1 MVIDLITLRPDALA
15 RYGRVASDLADDLST
30 SAGALRVALDDLR
43 ATGRWADWIP
53 DVPPL
58 DIDLAVHSDH
68 LGTVSAAV
76 QRIASEASRMDED
89 TVARTASTLDAL
101 ASRAT
106 RLPSRLLRDG
116 DRWIVTTGPGDDH
129 VRVVAGPDGT
139 WSVLVGARFGEHGIH
154 PSGHHQLTAD
164 QARNLVIR
172 TGSGN
177 DVVEV
182 PTGARLRFTLWTGG
196 GQDLV
201 GGPLDRG
208 VPLLGGGGDDRIFLG
223 DGDDVALG
231 GAGDDEIH
239 GGTGIDSLHGQG
251 GDDRIV
257 GGDGIDV
264 VYGGRGDDVL
274 LGGGGRDV
282 LEGGSG
288 NDVASG
294 SADGDVLSGGR
305 GDDRLAGG
313 AGDDVLLAGRG
324 SDTLGGG
331 TGTDRATLGEKDV
344 GAGNETTITIAL
356 DGSPGEHAI
365 VTARPDWMTQSEYD
379 MWLERIDS
387 DLELIRATPSG
398 REGLQALDEAVP
410 DSDSGW
416 NPFDDDAFV
425 VVMPYGD
432 PGRGAAAYRAVDW
445 MRSENTSTGHRT
457 LQGSFSAPPGHDYT
471 TGGNVAVRYD
481 IWAPIGINPQ
491 PPPSVL
497 HHEFAH
503 SYDQMSGGARGEE
516 YTETLVDHTG
526 KVVASNPEVPMAEI
540 NSVGHDFDGDGE
552 IDTQPS
558 AAGRDHPSAL
568 TENALLDDL
577 DWPRRKSYAFRNEH
591 VDRHDGTV
599 DFDGISPAPE

>member
-1 MVIDLITLRPDALA
+1 MIDLITLRPDALA

-43 ATGRWADWIP
+43 ATAGWADWIP

-58 DIDLAVHSDH
+58 DIDLAAHSDH

-76 QRIASEASRMDED
+76 QRIASEASRTDDD
-89 TVARTASTLDAL
+89 TVARIASTLDAL

-139 WSVLVGARFGEHGIH
+139 WSVLVGTRFGEHGIH
-154 PSGHHQLTAD
+154 HTGHHQLTAD

-172 TGSGN
+172 TG
-177 DVVEV
+177 
-182 PTGARLRFTLWTGG
+182 
-196 GQDLV
+196 
-201 GGPLDRG
+201 
-208 VPLLGGGGDDRIFLG
+208 

-239 GGTGIDSLHGQG
+239 GVTGIDSLHGQG

-274 LGGGGRDV
+274 LGGDGRDV

-288 NDVASG
+288 NDVVSG

-305 GDDRLAGG
+305 GDDRPAGG

-331 TGTDRATLGEKDV
+331 TGTDRATLGDGDV
-344 GAGNETTITIAL
+344 EAGNETTITIAL

-387 DLELIRATPSG
+387 DLELIRTTPSG

-445 MRSENTSTGHRT
+445 MRAENTSTGHRT
-457 LQGSFSAPPGHDYT
+457 LQGSFSAPPGHDDT

-516 YTETLVDHTG
+516 YTETLVDDTG
-526 KVVASNPEVPMAEI
+526 KVVASDPEVPMAEI

-558 AAGRDHPSAL
+558 AGGRDHPSAL

-591 VDRHDGTV
+591 VDQHDGTV
-599 DFDGISPAPE
+599 DVGGVSPNPE